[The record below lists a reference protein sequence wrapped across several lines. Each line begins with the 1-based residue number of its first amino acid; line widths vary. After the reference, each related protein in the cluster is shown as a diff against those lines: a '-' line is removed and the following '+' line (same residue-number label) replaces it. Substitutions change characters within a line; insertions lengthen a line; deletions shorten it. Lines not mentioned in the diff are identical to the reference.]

1 MDRKKFFDAIRRS
14 LYKTGLP
21 QSAVTNAQIIIEKA
35 ALHNATAEELAY
47 MLATARH
54 EVGPDLVP
62 KRESLNYHVNA
73 LVANFSRE
81 RISLA
86 DAQRLGRKA
95 GEGPLPEGRQ
105 MQIANLVYG
114 GEWGKSNLGNVKSGS
129 GWLYRG
135 GGYPQTTGA
144 RNYNEVGKLTGLD
157 LINHPER
164 IMEPA
169 VAATAL
175 VVCMLAGTYTGK
187 KLSDYSL
194 PSQYFDARAIINAD
208 KNRVDGGVKIGTKIA
223 GYADAFLVA
232 LKASGYSPA
241 SVRAQTDAETGGL
254 VVDAPAA
261 RPVETPVKTDTPPAA
276 RDKEA
281 GVIAGI
287 VVGFIAAAVGVATW
301 AGSTVCE
308 WTGFF
313 CGG

>member
-1 MDRKKFFDAIRRS
+1 MDRKAYFDKLRS
-14 LYKTGLP
+14 GMYRAGLP
-21 QSAVTNAQIIIEKA
+21 QSAVTAMEEIINLAAQ
-35 ALHNATAEELAY
+35 HNAADKEVAY

-54 EVGPDLVP
+54 EVGLDLIP

-95 GEGPLPEGRQ
+95 GEGPVPVARQ
-105 MQIANLVYG
+105 MQIANLIYG
-114 GEWGKSNLGNVKSGS
+114 GEWGRKNLGNMKPGA

-157 LINHPER
+157 LIN
-164 IMEPA
+164 EPDLITQPR
-169 VAATAL
+169 VACAAL
-175 VVCMLAGTYTGK
+175 VLCMLHGTYTGK
-187 KLSDYSL
+187 KLSDYDL
-194 PSQYFDARAIINAD
+194 PRQFKEARAIINAD
-208 KNRVDGGVKIGTKIA
+208 VAKNGEAIA
-223 GYADAFLVA
+223 GYAREFLAA
-232 LKASGYSPA
+232 LKAAGYSPA
-241 SVRAQTDAETGGL
+241 SVRSQIDAAAGKL
-254 VVDAPAA
+254 VIDAPAV
-261 RPVETPVKTDTPPAA
+261 RVPETLVKTEEAPAA
-276 RDKEA
+276 PATKPDKEA

-287 VVGFIAAAVGVATW
+287 VVGFIAAVVGVATW
-301 AGSTVCE
+301 LGSTVCE